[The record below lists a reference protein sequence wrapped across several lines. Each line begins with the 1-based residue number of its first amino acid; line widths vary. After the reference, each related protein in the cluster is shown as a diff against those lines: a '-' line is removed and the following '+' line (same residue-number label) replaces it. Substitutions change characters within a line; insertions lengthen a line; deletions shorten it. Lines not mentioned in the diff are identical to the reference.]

1 MRHREET
8 FKFRNYDPET
18 GSARKHA
25 RLDEED
31 TVEKQVEG
39 LTDAAIAQDEV
50 QRAQE
55 LVRVQVLSALT
66 ARALAAVEETSA
78 DFPSSSL
85 RPIPFLLVPPVSG
98 LPSPRI

>member
-1 MRHREET
+1 MHCREET

-18 GSARKHA
+18 GTARKHA

-39 LTDAAIAQDEV
+39 LTDAAIAQDEA

-55 LVRVQVLSALT
+55 LVRALT
-66 ARALAAVEETSA
+66 MQPKARRDLRGRMLTLLLLLLLPLPAPLKPPALLCCS
-78 DFPSSSL
+78 DY
-85 RPIPFLLVPPVSG
+85 
-98 LPSPRI
+98 RI